1 MVKSW
6 FVPNKSPVLGLGR
19 CQERLLRLL
28 TFLLHLEKAHPQPQS
43 ARLHRCKQDIWRCI
57 VVGATGERRNKPPS
71 FRTFLLQDCIPNM
84 IKHQEPMTNVGMEN
98 KEQDIKGWL
107 ILIHRQ
113 HMQEMIRDVLRERC
127 VFAECSKGFWNKCFD
142 LKEARRHRFFCDAN
156 LRVAQWLG
164 IHTRWQWTEAPQSS
178 WWWVAAPARE
188 IKSGKEIL
196 WEEAMNMC
204 VWSQAKA
211 SSNQYE
217 SYYPAWTSLSTTSLT
232 GLNVACLTIID
243 TLHYFCSCVR
253 TSWIGFYPFLGF
265 ALIVVESEECTER
278 RQGVERPMQ
287 FVDSLL
293 VNAFRELDQTY
304 NICWISQ
311 HLLQG
316 EISAHLVSIG
326 GGMYWAF
333 HWEYIYIYIIHIYT
347 HSFIS

>member
-1 MVKSW
+1 MYCEKDVSLPSVAKDFETSASISRRQGGI
-6 FVPNKSPVLGLGR
+6 V
-19 CQERLLRLL
+19 
-28 TFLLHLEKAHPQPQS
+28 FLWCQS
-43 ARLHRCKQDIWRCI
+43 ASCAVTGHTHPLAVNWGTSKFMVMGGRTCEGDQIWE
-57 VVGATGERRNKPPS
+57 GNP
-71 FRTFLLQDCIPNM
+71 
-84 IKHQEPMTNVGMEN
+84 
-98 KEQDIKGWL
+98 
-107 ILIHRQ
+107 
-113 HMQEMIRDVLRERC
+113 
-127 VFAECSKGFWNKCFD
+127 
-142 LKEARRHRFFCDAN
+142 
-156 LRVAQWLG
+156 
-164 IHTRWQWTEAPQSS
+164 
-178 WWWVAAPARE
+178 
-188 IKSGKEIL
+188 L

-243 TLHYFCSCVR
+243 TLHYFCSCVK

-316 EISAHLVSIG
+316 EISAHLVLIG

-333 HWEYIYIYIIHIYT
+333 HWEYIYIYNIHIYT
-347 HSFIS
+347 HSFTVYIIIS